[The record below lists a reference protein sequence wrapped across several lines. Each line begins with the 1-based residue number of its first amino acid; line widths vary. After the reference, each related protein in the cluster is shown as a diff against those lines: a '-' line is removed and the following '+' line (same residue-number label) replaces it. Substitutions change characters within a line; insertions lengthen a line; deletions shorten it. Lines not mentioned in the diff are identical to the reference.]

1 MGLQQKQ
8 ATYHNSLGYIYLPKQ
23 SGLKRLLFDTG
34 ERNIGWR
41 CIDKRWLSLQLE
53 SKRKSVQLQLQLYG
67 GNG

>member
-23 SGLKRLLFDTG
+23 SGPKRLLFDSR

-41 CIDKRWLSLQLE
+41 CIDKIWLSLQLE
-53 SKRKSVQLQLQLYG
+53 SKRKSVQLQLQLYD